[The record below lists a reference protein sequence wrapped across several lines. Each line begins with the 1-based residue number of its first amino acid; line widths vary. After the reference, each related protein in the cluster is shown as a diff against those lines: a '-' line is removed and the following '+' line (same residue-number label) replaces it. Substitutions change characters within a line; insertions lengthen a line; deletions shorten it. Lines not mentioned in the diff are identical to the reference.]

1 MLWSIDFGLTCICYS
16 SGNYSSM
23 PNKRNHRCWLP
34 FNKLLVDLFTK
45 QNVFHVLYILLL
57 PGHGDPCSDLSI
69 LSNVWSSQGGSSSR
83 WACFKKGYNWKRPI
97 IYLSGNTI
105 LIRPSPEKT
114 MTGKNLQDRHN
125 PQALIAKAE
134 VLFSTCNFEHALK
147 FFTRYFK
154 DYKLLI
160 FLLFEMYPE

>member
-1 MLWSIDFGLTCICYS
+1 MCFIYFIFDCFQDMEIPVLISQSFQMSGLH
-16 SGNYSSM
+16 
-23 PNKRNHRCWLP
+23 KEALQAAE
-34 FNKLLVDLFTK
+34 LVL
-45 QNVFHVLYILLL
+45 
-57 PGHGDPCSDLSI
+57 
-69 LSNVWSSQGGSSSR
+69 
-83 WACFKKGYNWKRPI
+83 KKVIIEKRPI

>member
-1 MLWSIDFGLTCICYS
+1 MCFMYFIFYCYQDMEIPVLISQSFQMSGLH
-16 SGNYSSM
+16 
-23 PNKRNHRCWLP
+23 KEALQAAE
-34 FNKLLVDLFTK
+34 LVL
-45 QNVFHVLYILLL
+45 
-57 PGHGDPCSDLSI
+57 
-69 LSNVWSSQGGSSSR
+69 
-83 WACFKKGYNWKRPI
+83 KKVIIEKRPI

>member
-1 MLWSIDFGLTCICYS
+1 MYFIFYCYQDMEIPVLISQSFQMSGLH
-16 SGNYSSM
+16 
-23 PNKRNHRCWLP
+23 KEALQAAE
-34 FNKLLVDLFTK
+34 LVL
-45 QNVFHVLYILLL
+45 
-57 PGHGDPCSDLSI
+57 
-69 LSNVWSSQGGSSSR
+69 
-83 WACFKKGYNWKRPI
+83 KKVIIEKRPI